1 MMQDNFVIN
10 KKLKFFS
17 IRNKMIFAFTLF
29 AFSILSLLC
38 VVSIVL
44 ASFYLTKNTEYFL
57 EELAFSSSRI
67 LNERANSMFGRL
79 EVFSNLPEIQDE
91 ELSYKEKI
99 EFFKNEVQMLKQSGW
114 IDFGIAGL
122 EGVLYKTD
130 DTTENVSMLDWF
142 IKAKSGKYIVTEPTL
157 SSSMKKYT
165 SKVVIPFRDLQGKIS
180 GVICATILGDSLSN
194 LISDIIVGKTGTA
207 YLLTKDGTILGN
219 RQPEILYKSVFTEL
233 LKNEDSITSSF
244 LKTALDSNKP
254 LVSVS
259 TIDGVKHISATAK
272 MQYTG
277 WILLIT
283 APSSEFTARNI
294 SSLVRTFIIIVSL
307 MLLIAIAIGFLF
319 ALRIV
324 RSIDRVSS
332 SLRNIAQGEG
342 DLTIRLPS
350 TADYETSML
359 SYYFNE
365 TILKLRNSIH
375 KIGLDSNEMGDVG
388 SDLESNMLSVSDF
401 TSKITK
407 SINEL
412 KNDFLVQ
419 EKSIAETN
427 AAIIQIIETLRLSS
441 ESVEKQVVAVE
452 EAFSSFDKMKSSIE
466 VVDGNVKETKNAIEN
481 LSMATDDG
489 RQTLIKAND
498 ISQQIKEASGNL
510 LEASTVVQN
519 IANQTNLLAMNA
531 AIEAAHA
538 GEAGKGFAVVALEIR
553 HLAEESNLQGKKIST
568 TLKNLTGEIEVLAN
582 AASNTVE
589 KFNFISDYSNK
600 VNGLIAG
607 VVEAMNEQE
616 KSGKLIWNLIKE
628 INEITSTV
636 KSNSNEMVIGGEKII
651 NETTRLQDLTLEL
664 KKSMQEVDSQ
674 VELINDA
681 TQDSLSIATRN
692 KESIDRLVI
701 EVGNFKTE

>member
-1 MMQDNFVIN
+1 MMKNDFVIT

-17 IRNKMIFAFTLF
+17 IRNKMVLAFTLF
-29 AFSILSLLC
+29 AFSILSILC
-38 VVSIVL
+38 VVSIIL
-44 ASFYLTKNTEYFL
+44 ASFYLTRNTEYFIK
-57 EELAFSSSRI
+57 ELAFSSSRI

-79 EVFSNLPEIQDE
+79 EAFSNLPQLQDE
-91 ELSYKEKI
+91 ELTYKEKI
-99 EFFKNEVQMLKQSGW
+99 GLLKNEIQMLKQRGW
-114 IDFGIAGL
+114 IDFGIAGTD
-122 EGVLYKTD
+122 GVLYKTD
-130 DTTENVSMLDWF
+130 DTTENILQTDWF
-142 IKAKSGKYIVTEPTL
+142 IKAKSGKYVVTEPSM
-157 SSSMKKYT
+157 SSTMRKYT
-165 SKVVIPFRDLQGKIS
+165 SKVVIPFKDMQGKIS
-180 GVICATILGDSLSN
+180 GVTSATILGDSLSN
-194 LISDIIVGKTGTA
+194 LISDIVVGKTGTA
-207 YLLTKDGTILGN
+207 YLLSQDGTILGN

-233 LKNEDSITSSF
+233 LSSGDSKASNF
-244 LKTALDSNKP
+244 LKTSLSSNKP
-254 LVSVS
+254 QVNVSS
-259 TIDGVKHISATAK
+259 IDGIKHISATAK

-283 APSSEFTARNI
+283 APASEFTAHDIN
-294 SSLVRTFIIIVSL
+294 SLIQTFIIIVSS
-307 MLLIAIAIGFLF
+307 MLLVAIAVGFFF

-332 SLRNIAQGEG
+332 SLKNISQGEG
-342 DLTIRLPS
+342 DLTISLPP
-350 TADYETSML
+350 TGEYETTML

-365 TILKLRNSIH
+365 TILKLRNSMH
-375 KIGLDSNEMGDVG
+375 KIGLDSNEMGMVG
-388 SDLESNMLSVSDF
+388 ADLESNMLSVSDF

-407 SINEL
+407 SIEEL

-452 EAFSSFDKMKSSIE
+452 DAFSSFERMKSSIE
-466 VVDGNVKETKNAIEN
+466 VVDGNVKETQTAIEN
-481 LSMATDDG
+481 LSMATNDG

-498 ISQQIKEASGNL
+498 ISQGIKDASGDL

-519 IANQTNLLAMNA
+519 IASQTNLLAMNA

-568 TLKNLTGEIEVLAN
+568 TLKNLTGEIEILAN
-582 AASNTVE
+582 AASSTVE
-589 KFNFISDYSNK
+589 KFNFISEYSNK
-600 VNGLIAG
+600 VTSLIAG

-616 KSGKLIWNLIKE
+616 RNSTSIWNLIKD

-636 KSNSNEMVIGGEKII
+636 KMNSNEMLIGGEKII
-651 NETTRLQDLTLEL
+651 NETTRLQELTLEL
-664 KKSMQEVDSQ
+664 KNSMQEVDSQ

-681 TQDSLSIATRN
+681 TQDSLSIATQN
-692 KESIDRLVI
+692 KESIDRLI
-701 EVGNFKTE
+701 LEVGNFKTE